1 VVYYNPGL
9 DVLTTDV
16 FIQAQQSIEEVF
28 SRSMPVF
35 MAATVVSA
43 APVLWFLRQARV
55 SKLVLLLFL
64 SAFVFLIA
72 QLIITLIGN
81 VPINDQIRS
90 WSPDNPP
97 AQWEDVRDQWNLFNN
112 FRTMLLVVA
121 LGVQLGGLLAMI
133 SFKSISKIVKVP

>member
-16 FIQAQQSIEEVF
+16 FIRAQQSIEEVF